1 MQAEQLDCAI
11 IGGGPAGLT
20 AAIYLARFRRRFILF
35 DAGESRADWIPISHN
50 HAGYPDGIPGSEL
63 LDRMRAQ
70 AERYGSQIQ
79 FASVDRLERTNEGF
93 ALRMG
98 ETRCSA
104 RTVLLATGV
113 IDVEPE
119 LPNLFHAV
127 QNGLIRHCPICDA
140 YEVIDQKLAVLGHG
154 TSGLEE
160 AAFLAH
166 YSSDVTLLTLGQPM
180 DPTLDDY
187 RRMVEK
193 GLRIVQEPV
202 VEVCVERGRIARL
215 ILANGEGLAFDT
227 VYSALGCKP
236 RNNLARAI
244 GAKLGDDGRLVLGNR
259 QETSVP
265 GCFAAGD
272 IVQGLNQISVAMGQ
286 AAVAATTIHNR
297 LRTLETERY
306 AKAS

>member
-1 MQAEQLDCAI
+1 MEAEQLDCAI

-35 DAGESRADWIPISHN
+35 DAGQSRADWIPVSHN

-70 AERYGSQIQ
+70 AERYGSRIA
-79 FASVDRLERTNEGF
+79 FASVETLERMNEGF
-93 ALRMG
+93 ALRA
-98 ETRCSA
+98 EDARYSA

-127 QNGLIRHCPICDA
+127 QSGLVRHCPICDA
-140 YEVIDQKLAVLGHG
+140 FEVIDQKLAVLGHG

-166 YSSDVTLLTLGQPM
+166 YSNDVTLLTLGEPM
-180 DPTLDDY
+180 DPTVDDY

-193 GLRIVQEPV
+193 GLRVVEEPV
-202 VEVCVERGRIARL
+202 VEVCIESGRIARL
-215 ILANGEGLAFDT
+215 VLESGETLAFDT
-227 VYSALGCKP
+227 IYSALGCKP
-236 RNNLARAI
+236 RNDLARAI
-244 GAKLGDDGRLVLGNR
+244 GAKLGDDGRLVLGDR

-286 AAVAATTIHNR
+286 AAVAACAIHNR
-297 LRTLETERY
+297 LRARE
-306 AKAS
+306 